1 MAEMVRVNTRI
12 SSELNEWL
20 DKRSKETGVPKSAL
34 INIALEQ
41 YVMQV
46 RSVNALELSQG
57 TLKEVYEKL
66 EQIEKQLT
74 SGNRK

>member
-20 DKRSKETGVPKSAL
+20 DKRSKATGVPKSAL